1 MTDGQNFVYQT
12 LQNDLRIYDNIQ
24 KNATAEGVDY
34 KTGYLLNYNCFMKYC
49 KMIAIDL
56 IKQQAL
62 DDDPKVMQQ
71 TNFTGNLRNEA
82 TVFFIIK
89 KVKEINL
96 DFSQETLKV
105 L

>member
-1 MTDGQNFVYQT
+1 
-12 LQNDLRIYDNIQ
+12 
-24 KNATAEGVDY
+24 
-34 KTGYLLNYNCFMKYC
+34 
-49 KMIAIDL
+49 
-56 IKQQAL
+56 
-62 DDDPKVMQQ
+62 MQQ

-89 KVKEINL
+89 KVKEIIL

>member
-34 KTGYLLNYNCFMKYC
+34 KTGYLLNYNWFMKYC

-62 DDDPKVMQQ
+62 DDDPTVMQQ

-89 KVKEINL
+89 KVKEIIL